1 MFGDD
6 DIDGLVQIILLAAV
20 VLIVLAALT
29 LVLSTTEAMRILR
42 RHWGTKRGTWLGIVS
57 IALGV
62 CLAAALA
69 ISQVA
74 PDAAGWIASGA
85 AGSWAIT
92 VAVIDASAGPDLLG
106 AADDVLAP
114 WKPAR
119 RAA

>member
-1 MFGDD
+1 M
-6 DIDGLVQIILLAAV
+6 
-20 VLIVLAALT
+20 
-29 LVLSTTEAMRILR
+29 
-42 RHWGTKRGTWLGIVS
+42 
-57 IALGV
+57 
-62 CLAAALA
+62 AAAA
-69 ISQVA
+69 GVVVVSAAGSASTPGTNWTAGRVA
-74 PDAAGWIASGA
+74 PDAAGWLASGA